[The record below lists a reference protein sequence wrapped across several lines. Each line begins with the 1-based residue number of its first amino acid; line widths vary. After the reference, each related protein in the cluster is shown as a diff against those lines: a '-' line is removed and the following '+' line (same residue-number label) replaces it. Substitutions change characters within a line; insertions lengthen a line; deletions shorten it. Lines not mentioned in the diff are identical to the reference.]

1 MGAEDVRD
9 LEGRTSHGNL
19 GRVRGLKGADD
30 FAQEIG
36 RHLRIECGRLQLLV
50 AEQDLN
56 DADVDLLFEEVSR
69 KTVSQ
74 DMHRDWL
81 VDLGGECGGVDGPV
95 ELAGTDR
102 LDRVQSREQL
112 AALKHLALGT
122 GDSPPAAQALKQ
134 HGGKHGV
141 AVLVPL
147 TLLDPQCHALAVDVA
162 HLQPN
167 HFAHAQSRAV
177 GHRQRHLV
185 FQVAGGG
192 DQTAYFIPAQH
203 HGECARHPHRLHLG
217 HQLVPIELDVEAELE
232 SGDGRIERAGRGA
245 VID

>member
-1 MGAEDVRD
+1 MLFRSAAATQDVSTQHRRAALFDGRHHLELAQAQVAALLPAPGGAMCAEDVRD

-185 FQVAGGG
+185 FQVAGA
-192 DQTAYFIPAQH
+192 TTT
-203 HGECARHPHRLHLG
+203 
-217 HQLVPIELDVEAELE
+217 
-232 SGDGRIERAGRGA
+232 GRP
-245 VID
+245 